1 MLNLKSGTVVHLRRG
16 WDIGMGIQI
25 VLHRD
30 HSVGQPCILLLNEP
44 FYMVFCSFVKLS

>member
-30 HSVGQPCILLLNEP
+30 HAVAIVIIIIHYC
-44 FYMVFCSFVKLS
+44 YV